1 MKLFSIP
8 IIIISFIV
16 GLGFV
21 HFTAPPSRIVL
32 VYPTPD
38 NINSIQ
44 FKDATDNC
52 YSFQDNIIECPR
64 DESKIHQIPVQN

>member
-1 MKLFSIP
+1 MKLVSIP

-32 VYPTPD
+32 IYPTPD
-38 NINSIQ
+38 NINEIQ

-52 YSFQDNIIECPR
+52 FSFTDNQVKCPS
-64 DESKIHQIPVQN
+64 DVSKINTIPVQN